1 MRDTLARDQHIA
13 ERTGHGQATI
23 VHSVIQYESKSAVGM
38 KRAKFRHLSLLVA
51 GDDEMVNGAASFQG
65 ALKNCH
71 TFGTV
76 SRTRERNPEI
86 FSTGGVEIV
95 EIREQRCAG
104 NGPGLAAP
112 TLA

>member
-1 MRDTLARDQHIA
+1 MRDALARDQHIA
-13 ERTGHGQATI
+13 ERAGHRQAAI
-23 VHSVIQYESKSAVGM
+23 VHRVIQYESKSAVGM
-38 KRAKFRHLSLLVA
+38 KRAEFRHSPLLVA
-51 GDDEMVNGAASFQG
+51 GDDKVVYAAAWFQG
-65 ALKNCH
+65 ALKNGH
-71 TFGTV
+71 ALGTV

-86 FSTGGVEIV
+86 FSAGGVEIV